1 MLVTVIQC
9 AGIADVRESGTL
21 GPGDEPRDDFALLNG
36 RQTHKTRD
44 QEIGMN
50 LSIDTPV
57 RRTLALAGLAAVVW
71 ASSGSTQAQTSFAGQ
86 NVRFVVASTASG
98 PTDTVARMFA
108 PFVAKHIPG
117 KPTLVIENRPGAV
130 GAVAANYMYNVAKA
144 DGMTIGV
151 MFGFVTQGLM
161 QGAGIQF
168 EPSKFQVLG
177 AVSATQVVIARKD
190 LALKAPRDLL
200 MPAQPLVLA
209 SLGTGSTTDA
219 ANRLFLDM
227 IGAAY
232 KVVTGY
238 PGQAEAILA
247 VARGEASL
255 ANVSH
260 TTYLARRESIVK
272 EGLYDAFLQRGELTA
287 SGEFKRNA
295 QLPNVPTMVEVIGQM
310 KPAALESSDFAAYR
324 SVVGSMAVH
333 YSFVVPPKTP
343 AQVVEVL
350 RKAVADGMEDREA
363 RRTIPE
369 MMKADYEFVN
379 GVDSQRIVEKLGAEY
394 AADPRIG
401 NRLKEIMA
409 VK

>member
-1 MLVTVIQC
+1 M
-9 AGIADVRESGTL
+9 
-21 GPGDEPRDDFALLNG
+21 PRHLC
-36 RQTHKTRD
+36 R
-44 QEIGMN
+44 
-50 LSIDTPV
+50 SV
-57 RRTLALAGLAAVVW
+57 RRALGLASLVAAW
-71 ASSGSTQAQTSFAGQ
+71 GSLAPADAQTSFAGQ
-86 NVRFVVASTASG
+86 TVRFVVASTASG

-108 PFVAKHIPG
+108 PFVARHIPG
-117 KPTLVIENRPGAV
+117 KPALVVENRPGAV
-130 GAVAANYMYNVAKA
+130 GAVAANYMYNLAKP
-144 DGMTIGV
+144 DGTTIGV

-168 EPSKFQVLG
+168 EPTKFQVLG

-190 LALKAPRDLL
+190 LGLTSPRDLL
-200 MPAQPLVLA
+200 KPAQPLVLA
-209 SLGTGSTTDA
+209 SLGSGSTTDA

-227 IGAAY
+227 IGATY

-287 SGEFKRNA
+287 AGAFKRNA
-295 QLPNVPTMVEVIGQM
+295 QLPNVPTMVEVIGEM
-310 KPAALESSDFAAYR
+310 SPAALKGSDFAAYR

-343 AQVVEVL
+343 AAVVEVL
-350 RKAVADGMEDREA
+350 RKAVADGMEDPEA

-379 GVDSQRIVEKLGAEY
+379 GADSQRIVERLGLEY

-401 NRLKEIMA
+401 DRLKEIMA